1 MALNMFPNSKIC
13 VTYLGRCATGV
24 SSTAALSDGRSLH
37 PLMHELRSAM
47 PSKLFIMFCAF
58 CMGACLA
65 VEIFAADQ
73 TVSPALQEGRSLLTW
88 EQAIRTAIE
97 KHPLIKISEHEA
109 LESKAVVKQ
118 IESANYPQVTGIL
131 SSSAG
136 NTRVLANLGISGS
149 LPKPTNYLI
158 TPGIRADYL
167 ITDFG
172 RTAHRILS
180 QQALAASAEKDVL
193 TSKALAIL
201 GVEQAYLNC
210 LKQQRLVDISR
221 EVLSERDLIRQQ
233 TEAFY
238 RRQLRSKLD
247 LDFASVESNRAEVVL
262 IKAQNNL
269 VLSFAA
275 LNTAMGLQGPVNYQL
290 EQAVFSVTPSA
301 SPDSLIQD
309 ALNQR
314 PELLGSKDRIQAAED
329 ALQSAKALRLGSIN
343 AIGTAAYTWWGH
355 EERPSGKE
363 VSNPG
368 AKLGWYGAG
377 GTSSFPLYTGGRLE
391 AQIEE
396 ADARKGETQAATRS
410 IANDI
415 VLQVVRAYL
424 SRLTAEQQF
433 KVSEEKVAYAR
444 EALTLARERY
454 KAGLGSILDVT
465 TSTTDL
471 LSAEVGLADAQ
482 YDYRASEAALAY
494 ATGAEYAR
502 Y

>member
-1 MALNMFPNSKIC
+1 VILFLSFAMTTPL
-13 VTYLGRCATGV
+13 
-24 SSTAALSDGRSLH
+24 AAEQMSPRSLPVAGT
-37 PLMHELRSAM
+37 PLN
-47 PSKLFIMFCAF
+47 
-58 CMGACLA
+58 
-65 VEIFAADQ
+65 
-73 TVSPALQEGRSLLTW
+73 W
-88 EQAIRTAIE
+88 EQAIRTALE
-97 KHPLIKISEHEA
+97 KQPLIKMAEHEA
-109 LESKAVVKQ
+109 LESQALVKQ
-118 IESANYPQVTGIL
+118 IESANYPQVTGIVA
-131 SSSAG
+131 STGG

-149 LPKPTNYLI
+149 LPKPTNYMT
-158 TPGIRADYL
+158 TPGLRVDYL

-180 QQALAASAEKDVL
+180 QKSLAASAEKDVL

-201 GVEQAYLNC
+201 SVEQAYLTC

-221 EVLSERDLIRQQ
+221 SVLDERELIRQQ
-233 TEAFY
+233 TEGFY

-247 LDFASVESNRAEVVL
+247 LDFASVEANRAEVVL

-269 VLSFAA
+269 ALAFAA
-275 LNTAMGLQGPVNYQL
+275 LNAAMGLQGSGNYQL
-290 EQAVFSVTPSA
+290 EPVTLSVLPSA
-301 SPDSLIQD
+301 NPDSLVQD

-314 PELLGSKDRIQAAED
+314 PELLGSKDRVQAAEE
-329 ALQSAKALRLGSIN
+329 ALQAAKALRFGSITS
-343 AIGTAAYTWWGH
+343 IGTLAYSWWGR
-355 EERPSGKE
+355 EEQPSGTS

-377 GTSSFPLYTGGRLE
+377 GTSAVPLYTGGRIE
-391 AQIEE
+391 GQIEE
-396 ADARKGETQAATRS
+396 ADARKGETQATTRS

-424 SRLTAEQQF
+424 SRLTAEQQI

-454 KAGLGSILDVT
+454 KASLGSILDVT
-465 TSTTDL
+465 TATTDL

>member
-1 MALNMFPNSKIC
+1 VVILLLSFGMTTPLTAEQMSPHLMPVAGTPLN
-13 VTYLGRCATGV
+13 
-24 SSTAALSDGRSLH
+24 
-37 PLMHELRSAM
+37 
-47 PSKLFIMFCAF
+47 
-58 CMGACLA
+58 
-65 VEIFAADQ
+65 
-73 TVSPALQEGRSLLTW
+73 W
-88 EQAIRTAIE
+88 EQAIRTGVE
-97 KHPLIKISEHEA
+97 KQPLIKVAEHEA
-109 LESKAVVKQ
+109 QESQALVKQ
-118 IESANYPQVTGIL
+118 IESANYPQVTGIV
-131 SSSAG
+131 SSTGG

-149 LPKPTNYLI
+149 LPKPTNYMM

-180 QQALAASAEKDVL
+180 QKSLAVSAEKDVL
-193 TSKALAIL
+193 TAKALTIL
-201 GVEQAYLNC
+201 SVEQAYLTC

-221 EVLSERDLIRQQ
+221 TVLDERELIRQQ
-233 TEAFY
+233 TEGFY

-247 LDFASVESNRAEVVL
+247 LDFASVEANRAEVVL

-269 VLSFAA
+269 ALAFAA
-275 LNTAMGLQGPVNYQL
+275 LNAAMGLQGSGNYQL
-290 EQAVFSVTPSA
+290 EPVTLSVLPSA
-301 SPDSLIQD
+301 NPDSLVQD

-314 PELLGSKDRIQAAED
+314 PELLGSKDRVQAAEE
-329 ALQSAKALRLGSIN
+329 ALQAAKALRFGSITS
-343 AIGTAAYTWWGH
+343 IGTLAYSWWGR
-355 EERPSGKE
+355 EEQPNGTS

-377 GTSSFPLYTGGRLE
+377 VTSAVPLYTGGRIDG
-391 AQIEE
+391 QIEE
-396 ADARKGETQAATRS
+396 ADARKGETQATTRS

-424 SRLTAEQQF
+424 SRLTAEQQI

-454 KAGLGSILDVT
+454 KASLGSILDVT
-465 TSTTDL
+465 TATTDL